1 MKPNPLLTIILL
13 IIFSGFTYAQTAMLV
28 HQGGETTQF
37 DIGDIEKITFDLDHG
52 VPDIEKLN
60 QIVKSFQLLT
70 NYPNPFNPTTS
81 ICYEINAPGLVEIR
95 IYDVTGREVTT
106 LVSEQM
112 DAGSYQVSWNG
123 ETSTGIKAAA
133 GVYFYQLSLNGTA
146 ETKKMLLIK

>member
-1 MKPNPLLTIILL
+1 MKPNPLLIIILL
-13 IIFSGFTYAQTAMLV
+13 IIFSSFTYAQTAMLV

-37 DIGDIEKITFDLDHG
+37 DIGDIEKITFDLDQS

-70 NYPNPFNPTTS
+70 NYPNPFNPMTS
-81 ICYEINAPGLVEIR
+81 IRYEINAPGLVEIR
-95 IYDVTGREVTT
+95 IYDVTGREIRT
-106 LVSEQM
+106 LVSAQI
-112 DAGSYQVSWNG
+112 DAGSYRVSWNG

-133 GVYFYQLSLNGTA
+133 GVYFYQLILNGSA